1 MQRYTTSTPVLIVEG
16 VDISAHQVWVTFQQV
31 YPDDLDSNVLD
42 TMSYSNYKK
51 ESITVTPIIKDA
63 TGNDTAISCSLTQEQ
78 TAKFKPG
85 RVRVQV
91 NWKTSGGI
99 RKATN
104 IVFIPS
110 FDNLL
115 AEVK

>member
-1 MQRYTTSTPVLIVEG
+1 M
-16 VDISAHQVWVTFQQV
+16 
-31 YPDDLDSNVLD
+31 YPDDLDSSVID
-42 TMSYSNYKK
+42 TLSNQQYKT
-51 ESITVTPIIKDA
+51 ESITVTPVAKNA
-63 TGNDTAISCSLTQEQ
+63 TGNDTVISCSLTQEQ

-99 RKATN
+99 RKATD